1 MFQIWDE
8 TEATKVPKEQSVVF
22 HHVVAQLLFMTDRA
36 RRDIQNAMTFSTR
49 VKGLD
54 EDGQG
59 KLKGS

>member
-8 TEATKVPKEQSVVF
+8 TEATKVPKEQAVVF
-22 HHVVAQLLFMTDRA
+22 HHVVAQLLFMIDRA

-49 VKGLD
+49 VNGLD

-59 KLKGS
+59 KLKES